1 MRATH
6 VAQGNSISKELL
18 SPMSQARLRARSD
31 TAMLKVTFNGV
42 GDGIFNPARIDA
54 DLFNV
59 VLFREK
65 TRTI

>member
-42 GDGIFNPARIDA
+42 GDGIFNPTRIDA

-65 TRTI
+65 TSTI